1 MAKAGYCSECGA
13 NAWLQADGSCTNGHP
28 ATCISRVYEAPVP
41 PVAGAVPVGA
51 TAQSA
56 WSRIP
61 MWVKVVLGVLLLPFT
76 IFYGIYLMWKRNK
89 FGVPVR
95 VALTALGALFAF
107 AMLASA
113 GTGNTN
119 TSPAPPAPQA
129 VTAPSAVTPPAPAV
143 VESETTQQSADETLA
158 AAVVEPEPAAVVEP
172 EPAVVAPAPAPSPAP
187 EAKPAPKPKPKPA
200 PKATVTVYKTNTGSK
215 YHTSGCSYLRK
226 SKIAISLSAAK
237 AEGLTPCSRCNPPS

>member
-28 ATCISRVYEAPVP
+28 AACISGVYEAPLP
-41 PVAGAVPVGA
+41 AVAGAVPVVAAGPS
-51 TAQSA
+51 T

-61 MWVKVVLGVLLLPFT
+61 MWVKVVLAVLLLPFT

-119 TSPAPPAPQA
+119 ISPTSPAPQA
-129 VTAPSAVTPPAPAV
+129 VTASAAVTPPAPAA

-158 AAVVEPEPAAVVEP
+158 AEAVEPEPE
-172 EPAVVAPAPAPSPAP
+172 VVAPAPAPAPAP
-187 EAKPAPKPKPKPA
+187 KPAAKPKPKPA
-200 PKATVTVYKTNTGSK
+200 PKATVTVYTTRTGSK
-215 YHTSGCSYLRK
+215 YHTSGCSYLRQ
-226 SKIAISLSAAK
+226 SKIAISLSDAK

>member
-28 ATCISRVYEAPVP
+28 ATCISGVYEAPLP
-41 PVAGAVPVGA
+41 PVAGAVPVVA
-51 TAQSA
+51 VAPST

-61 MWVKVVLGVLLLPFT
+61 MWVKVVLAVLLLPLT

-95 VALTALGALFAF
+95 IALTALGALFAF

-119 TSPAPPAPQA
+119 TSPTPPAPLA
-129 VTAPSAVTPPAPAV
+129 VTTPAAVTPPAPAV

-158 AAVVEPEPAAVVEP
+158 AEAVEPEPE
-172 EPAVVAPAPAPSPAP
+172 VVAPAPAPAPAP
-187 EAKPAPKPKPKPA
+187 KPAAKPKPKPA
-200 PKATVTVYKTNTGSK
+200 PKATVTVYTTRTGSK
-215 YHTSGCSYLRK
+215 YHTSGCSYLSK
-226 SKIAISLSAAK
+226 SKIAISLSDAK

>member
-28 ATCISRVYEAPVP
+28 ATCISGVYEAPEPSV
-41 PVAGAVPVGA
+41 VEAVPVVA
-51 TAQSA
+51 AAPST

-61 MWVKVVLGVLLLPFT
+61 MWVKVVLAVLLLPFT

-89 FGVPVR
+89 FAVPIR

-119 TSPAPPAPQA
+119 ISPAPPAPQV
-129 VTAPSAVTPPAPAV
+129 VTAPSVVTPPAPAV
-143 VESETTQQSADETLA
+143 VESETTQSADETLA

-172 EPAVVAPAPAPSPAP
+172 EPAVVAPAPSPAP
-187 EAKPAPKPKPKPA
+187 AAKPAPKPKPKPA

-215 YHTSGCSYLRK
+215 YHTSGCSYLSK
-226 SKIAISLSAAK
+226 SKIAISLSDAK